1 MPSHPARGLDK
12 GVEKQDPITG
22 RRLTT
27 AFGALVTATHRGA
40 TILAELVGY
49 ASNCD
54 AAHVTQPQKAT
65 M

>member
-1 MPSHPARGLDK
+1 MLESLEHA
-12 GVEKQDPITG
+12 Q
-22 RRLTT
+22 
-27 AFGALVTATHRGA
+27 ARGA

-65 M
+65 MQICMQMALDQAG